1 MARLDQHTGTGGAS
15 RPGHVTASGPLT
27 AWRGIEFVTLAVLG
41 VAFGVAFW
49 GWDVFLYPLVIAA
62 LVFPPASSLTLGV
75 WLLPAVVGGL
85 VVRRPGAALFT
96 EFVAANVEMLLGNQW
111 GPAVLVSALLQGLGV
126 ELALAI
132 VRWRRFGV
140 GVAMLGGMLAATLE
154 LVGYEW
160 WTYMVEYEFGWKLL
174 ALGFALVSGG
184 LIAGVGGWAVTR
196 GLAAAGALDAFP
208 PGREH
213 RLAAGGFEDDP
224 SS

>member
-1 MARLDQHTGTGGAS
+1 MTRLDG
-15 RPGHVTASGPLT
+15 PVTASDGRTHLAAAGSVT
-27 AWRGIEFVTLAVLG
+27 QWRGIEFVTLAILG

-62 LVFPPASSLTLGV
+62 LVFPPAGSLTLGV

-126 ELALAI
+126 EIALAV

-140 GVAMLGGMLAATLE
+140 GVAILGGVLAATLE

-160 WTYMVEYEFGWKLL
+160 WTYMAEYEFGWKLM
-174 ALGFALVSGG
+174 ALGFAIVSGA
-184 LIAGVGGWAVTR
+184 LVAGVGGWAITR
-196 GLAAAGALDAFP
+196 GLAAAGALEAFP

-213 RLAAGGFEDDP
+213 RLATGGFEDDP
-224 SS
+224 AS